1 MVNAKH
7 CCSGTCPSD
16 LRYPEKLPKSLEENM
31 RASGQKVF
39 IYLFQNR
46 RRDGI
51 EKSDGTGMSAVAM
64 R

>member
-1 MVNAKH
+1 MVKAKH
-7 CCSGTCPSD
+7 CCWGTCPSD
-16 LRYPEKLPKSLEENM
+16 LRYPEKLLKSLEEM

-51 EKSDGTGMSAVAM
+51 KSRTG
-64 R
+64 RECLQ

>member
-7 CCSGTCPSD
+7 CCWGTCPSD
-16 LRYPEKLPKSLEENM
+16 LRYPEKLPKALEENM

-46 RRDGI
+46 RRDRI